1 MLLIEETKSY
11 GSKTQLLSTAYS
23 LLTASEC
30 PRIGLSPSL
39 RLSDWCWP
47 RNGNV
52 LAGPVL
58 PSQGEWPPTPADCQ
72 LAGAAD

>member
-11 GSKTQLLSTAYS
+11 GSKTQLLATAYS

-39 RLSDWCWP
+39 PPSVCLT
-47 RNGNV
+47 G
-52 LAGPVL
+52 AGPVMAM
-58 PSQGEWPPTPADCQ
+58 SWQAQSWPHKASGHQHQ
-72 LAGAAD
+72 LIAS